1 MERLILAVK
10 HELARLHL
18 LTIVSAGVSA
28 FAILGG
34 ILVVIYLCEPAPA
47 RHARYRSR
55 AFLND
60 VCYTLF
66 YRGQFF
72 TVFIMAWITAALVPH
87 TGWAKLNLIS
97 YVPRWAA
104 YIVWWIV
111 VDFLAYWIHRLQHR
125 SRFLWAF
132 HSVHHA
138 PEQMTSLTSYRLHV
152 VEQVIASLLMFIP
165 ALALGIPPQAWL
177 PIVIL
182 QNFLEAIQH
191 ADLDWRFGRL
201 YPFLVSPVFHA
212 FHHSAARRHYDRNF
226 AKILSVWDVM
236 FGTAVIGEERPRV
249 YGVHGL
255 RIEESLI
262 DQFLSPFRQLGGRA
276 RTNPDGPPPIADHP
290 VESGASSHAPGRA
303 S

>member
-18 LTIVSAGVSA
+18 LTIASATLSTFV
-28 FAILGG
+28 ILGG

-72 TVFIMAWITAALVPH
+72 TVFIMAWITATLEPH
-87 TGWAKLNLIS
+87 TGWAKLNLIA
-97 YVPRWAA
+97 YVPHWAA
-104 YIVWWIV
+104 YVVWWIT
-111 VDFLAYWIHRLQHR
+111 VDFLAYWIHRLQHT

-152 VEQVIASLLMFIP
+152 VEQIIAALLMFIP

-177 PIVIL
+177 PIVLL
-182 QNFLEAIQH
+182 QTFFEVIQH
-191 ADLDWRFGRL
+191 ADLNWRFGRL
-201 YPFLVSPVFHA
+201 YPLLVSPVFHA

-226 AKILSVWDVM
+226 AKIFSFWDVI
-236 FGTAVIGEERPRV
+236 FGTAVIGEERPVV

-255 RIEESLI
+255 QIKESLV
-262 DQFLSPFRQLGGRA
+262 DQFVSPFRQLAGGT
-276 RTNPDGPPPIADHP
+276 RTNGDGARPITAPPPEREVKP
-290 VESGASSHAPGRA
+290 LG
-303 S
+303 